1 MSKSQELQVYLTEK
15 YGIGAAAFILL
26 SVELCVLL
34 EKNSK
39 EVDAAVEDPKVDDMT
54 REVLR
59 ERLGYDPGEKN
70 LVK

>member
-15 YGIGAAAFILL
+15 YGIGTAALILL
-26 SVELCVLL
+26 SVELGVLF

-39 EVDAAVEDPKVDDMT
+39 EFDAAVVDPKVVDMT
-54 REVLR
+54 REVLC